1 METWNP
7 ESGTDIVEAI
17 EEGKIV
23 RVTESYA
30 RIEGLTIIRKP
41 ITKKPQK
48 KNSEEDPRL
57 TFEDF
62 RKPLNW
68 QKNQVVSEL
77 AENFQWE
84 IAKKRKERG
93 LTRRQFAKAID
104 ETESNIKL
112 LENGI
117 LPRND
122 FIIINK
128 IQAFFNV
135 NLRKDRKDFTQSP
148 RDMLYKKSDETQSSA
163 KEQKE
168 NRKEE
173 LQNEVFVL
181 LMVTKVFAVDII
193 LNYIVYI

>member
-1 METWNP
+1 METWSP

-17 EEGKIV
+17 EAGKIV
-23 RVTESYA
+23 WVTESYA
-30 RIEGLTIIRKP
+30 KIEGLTIIRKP

-93 LTRRQFAKAID
+93 LTRRQLAKAID

-135 NLRKDRKDFTQSP
+135 NLRKDRKDFSQSP
-148 RDMLYKKSDETQSSA
+148 RDMLQKKSDENPSSL
-163 KEQKE
+163 KEQDKE
-168 NRKEE
+168 KNQEKTLPLSDE
-173 LQNEVFVL
+173 
-181 LMVTKVFAVDII
+181 DIEI
-193 LNYIVYI
+193 IE

>member
-1 METWNP
+1 METWDT

-30 RIEGLTIIRKP
+30 KIEGLPIIRKP
-41 ITKKPQK
+41 IAKRHPK
-48 KNSEEDPRL
+48 KNTEEDPRL

-68 QKNQVVSEL
+68 KKNQVVSEL
-77 AENFQWE
+77 SENFQWE
-84 IAKKRKERG
+84 IARKRKERG
-93 LTRRQFAKAID
+93 LTRRQLAKAIE

-122 FIIINK
+122 FVIINK
-128 IQAFFNV
+128 IQTFFNI
-135 NLRKDRKDFTQSP
+135 NLRKDKKDFAQSP
-148 RDMLYKKSDETQSSA
+148 RDMLYKKSDEDQSPT
-163 KEQKE
+163 KEQNKE
-168 NRKEE
+168 K
-173 LQNEVFVL
+173 
-181 LMVTKVFAVDII
+181 TSSSSDKDIEI
-193 LNYIVYI
+193 ID